1 MPSKKI
7 LNIKKVIVGGL
18 AQEFKSAQSMILA
31 DYRGL
36 TVAQDTEL
44 RAAMRKAGITYK
56 VVKNTLAVL
65 AVEEVGLAGLAGMLK
80 GPTAIAYST
89 VDVVAPA
96 KLVKEYATKFP
107 ALEIKGGSMA
117 GLVLDIDGVQ
127 RLAAV
132 PPKEVLYGRVV
143 SGLITP
149 IASLVMILGALCKKA
164 EESDKQTVAELMNVF
179 AG

>member
-65 AVEEVGLAGLAGMLK
+65 AAEEAGLAGLADMLK

-89 VDVVAPA
+89 DDVVAPA

-164 EESDKQTVAELMNVF
+164 EESDKQTVAELMNVS

>member
-65 AVEEVGLAGLAGMLK
+65 AAEEAGLAGLAGMLK

-89 VDVVAPA
+89 DDVVAPA

-164 EESDKQTVAELMNVF
+164 EESDKQAVAELMNVS

>member
-7 LNIKKVIVGGL
+7 LNVKKAIVDSL
-18 AQEFKSAQSMILA
+18 AKEFKGALTMVLA

-44 RAAMRKAGITYK
+44 RAAMRKAGVTYK

-65 AVEEVGLAGLAGMLK
+65 AAEEAGLAGFEGMLK

-107 ALEIKGGSMA
+107 ALEIKGGSMT
-117 GLVLDIDGVQ
+117 GEVLDIAGVQ

-132 PPKEVLYGRVV
+132 PPREVLYGRVV

-149 IASLVMILGALCKKA
+149 IASLVMIFGALCKKA
-164 EESDKQTVAELMNVF
+164 GETDRQTVAELVNAP